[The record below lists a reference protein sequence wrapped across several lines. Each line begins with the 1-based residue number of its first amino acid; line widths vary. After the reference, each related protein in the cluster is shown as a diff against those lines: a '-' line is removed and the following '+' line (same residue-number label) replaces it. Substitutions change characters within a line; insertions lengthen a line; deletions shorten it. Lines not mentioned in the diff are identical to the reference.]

1 VAQARRPR
9 LFLLAGRRA
18 FKPCSKGGHGKEE
31 EVIGKLIRLERIMN
45 RDTGRT
51 VIVPL
56 DHGVTV
62 GPIDGLID
70 MKATVNQVAS
80 GGANAIV
87 LHKGLVEGGHRRRG
101 KDVGLIIHLSGS
113 TALSPFPN
121 AKTLVCTVEEALRLG
136 ADAISIHINIGNG
149 SEGEMLADLGLVARQ
164 ARDWGIPLLA
174 MMYPRGEK
182 IKDEYDPDV
191 IRHVARLGAELGADI
206 IKVSYTGSVESFRRV
221 VAGCPVP
228 VVIAGG
234 PKMSSDRDILEMVKG
249 SIEAGGAGASI
260 GRNVFQHR
268 DPARMVGAISLL
280 VHENS
285 SVEEALSFLQ
295 AV

>member
-1 VAQARRPR
+1 MV
-9 LFLLAGRRA
+9 
-18 FKPCSKGGHGKEE
+18 
-31 EVIGKLIRLERIMN
+31 GKLIRLERIMN
-45 RDTGRT
+45 RETGRT
-51 VIVPL
+51 VIVPM

-62 GPIDGLID
+62 GPIEGLID
-70 MKATVNQVAS
+70 MKTTVNQVAS

-87 LHKGLVEGGHRRRG
+87 IHKGLVEGGHRRRG

-113 TALSPFPN
+113 TNLSPLPN
-121 AKTLVCTVEEALRLG
+121 AKTLVCTVEEAVKLG
-136 ADAISIHINIGNG
+136 ADALSIHVNIGNG
-149 SEGEMLADLGLVARQ
+149 TEREMLADLGWVARE
-164 ARDWGIPLLA
+164 ARDWGMPLLA

-182 IKDEYDPDV
+182 IKDEYDPKA
-191 IRHVARLGAELGADI
+191 IAHVARLGAELGADI
-206 IKVSYTGSVESFRRV
+206 IKVSYTGSVETFRKV

-249 SIEAGGAGASI
+249 AIEAGGAGVSI

-268 DPARMVGAISLL
+268 NPSRMVGAISLL
-280 VHENS
+280 VHENA

>member
-1 VAQARRPR
+1 VAQKATTAFFIGRA
-9 LFLLAGRRA
+9 AGSSNQVSRQGRQ
-18 FKPCSKGGHGKEE
+18 K
-31 EVIGKLIRLERIMN
+31 VVGKLIRMERILN

-51 VIVPL
+51 VIVPM

-62 GPIDGLID
+62 GPIPGLID
-70 MKATVNQVAS
+70 MKTTVNAVAS

-87 LHKGLVEGGHRRRG
+87 IHKGLVSSGHRRRG
-101 KDVGLIIHLSGS
+101 KDVGLIIHLSAS
-113 TALSPFPN
+113 TALSPYPN
-121 AKTLVCTVEEALRLG
+121 AKTLVCTVEEAIKLG
-136 ADAISIHINIGNG
+136 ADALSIHINVGDG
-149 SEGEMLADLGLVARQ
+149 TEREMLADLGRVARE
-164 ARDWGIPLLA
+164 AREWGMPLLA

-182 IKDEYDPDV
+182 IKDEFDLPV
-191 IRHVARLGAELGADI
+191 VLHVARLGAELGADI
-206 IKVSYTGSVESFRRV
+206 VKVSYTGSVESFRQV

-234 PKMSSDRDILEMVKG
+234 PKMNSDRDILEMVQG
-249 SIEAGGAGASI
+249 SIEAGAAGVSI

-268 DPARMVGAISLL
+268 DPSRMVGAISLL

-285 SVEEALSFLQ
+285 GVQEALSFLQ

>member
-1 VAQARRPR
+1 V
-9 LFLLAGRRA
+9 
-18 FKPCSKGGHGKEE
+18 
-31 EVIGKLIRLERIMN
+31 VGKLIRLERIMN
-45 RDTGRT
+45 RETGRT
-51 VIVPL
+51 VIVPM

-62 GPIDGLID
+62 GPIEGLID
-70 MKATVNQVAS
+70 MKTTVNQVAS

-87 LHKGLVEGGHRRRG
+87 IHKGLVEGGHRRRG

-113 TALSPFPN
+113 TSLSPFPN
-121 AKTLVCTVEEALRLG
+121 AKTLVCTVEEAVKLG
-136 ADAISIHINIGNG
+136 ADALSIHVNIGNG
-149 SEGEMLADLGLVARQ
+149 TEREMLSDLGWVARE
-164 ARDWGIPLLA
+164 ARDWGMPLLA

-182 IKDEYDPDV
+182 IQDEYDPTV
-191 IRHVARLGAELGADI
+191 IAHVARLGAELGADI
-206 IKVSYTGSVESFRRV
+206 IKVSYTGSVETFRKV

-249 SIEAGGAGASI
+249 SIEAGGAGVSI

-268 DPARMVGAISLL
+268 DPSRMVGAISLL

>member
-1 VAQARRPR
+1 MV
-9 LFLLAGRRA
+9 
-18 FKPCSKGGHGKEE
+18 
-31 EVIGKLIRLERIMN
+31 GKLIRLERIMN
-45 RDTGRT
+45 RETGRT
-51 VIVPL
+51 VIVPM

-62 GPIDGLID
+62 GPIEGLID
-70 MKATVNQVAS
+70 MKTTVNQVAT

-87 LHKGLVEGGHRRRG
+87 IHKGLVEGGHRRRG

-113 TALSPFPN
+113 TSLSPFPN
-121 AKTLVCTVEEALRLG
+121 AKTLVCTVEEAVKLG
-136 ADAISIHINIGNG
+136 ADALSIHVNIGNG
-149 SEGEMLADLGLVARQ
+149 TEREMLADLGWVARE
-164 ARDWGIPLLA
+164 ARDWGMPLLA

-182 IKDEYDPDV
+182 IKDEYDPTV
-191 IRHVARLGAELGADI
+191 IAHVARLGAELGADI
-206 IKVSYTGSVESFRRV
+206 IKVSYTGSVETFRKV

-228 VVIAGG
+228 IVIAGG

-249 SIEAGGAGASI
+249 SIEAGGAGVSM

-268 DPARMVGAISLL
+268 DPSRMVGAISLL

-285 SVEEALSFLQ
+285 SVDEALSFLQ

>member
-1 VAQARRPR
+1 V
-9 LFLLAGRRA
+9 
-18 FKPCSKGGHGKEE
+18 
-31 EVIGKLIRLERIMN
+31 VGKLIRLERIMN
-45 RDTGRT
+45 RETNRT
-51 VIVPL
+51 VIVPM

-62 GPIDGLID
+62 GPIEGLID
-70 MKATVNQVAS
+70 MKTTVNQVAS

-87 LHKGLVEGGHRRRG
+87 IHKGLVEGGHRRRG

-113 TALSPFPN
+113 TNLSPLPN
-121 AKTLVCTVEEALRLG
+121 AKTLVCTVEEAIKLG
-136 ADAISIHINIGNG
+136 ADALSIHVNIGNG
-149 SEGEMLADLGLVARQ
+149 TEREMLADLGWVARE
-164 ARDWGIPLLA
+164 ARDWGMPLLA

-182 IKDEYDPDV
+182 IQDEYDPKV
-191 IRHVARLGAELGADI
+191 IAHVARLGAELGADI
-206 IKVSYTGSVESFRRV
+206 IKVSYTGSVETFRKV

-249 SIEAGGAGASI
+249 AIEAGGAGVSI

-268 DPARMVGAISLL
+268 DPSRMVGAISLL
-280 VHENS
+280 VHENAG
-285 SVEEALSFLQ
+285 VDEALSFLQ